1 MLDRNLTKTATVIV
15 AAGRG
20 LRAESAFE
28 GPKQFAPIGAETVL
42 AKSIAAFESHEEISV
57 IQPVIHAGDRARY
70 EDAVPGHDRIEAP
83 VIGGS
88 TRQESVYAG
97 LAALAEYGV
106 ERVLVHDAARPF
118 VDHRTITDVLNAIDS
133 GVCALPA
140 TPQSDTLKRVDGN
153 GFVVE
158 TIPRQNLYC
167 AQTPQGFRFAEIF
180 AAHEMLRKSGR
191 NDCSDDAQ
199 VAELA
204 GLRVRVVPS
213 SAANVKLTT
222 AEELKSAIASA
233 GPGAADLRSG
243 NGYDVHVLVPGDGL
257 MLCGV
262 KIPYDRRL
270 EGHSDADVGLHALTD
285 ALLGA
290 MALEDIG
297 AHFPPSE
304 DKWRGASSDTFLR
317 HAAGLVSAAGGVI
330 TNLDV
335 TLLCEAPKL
344 APYRQ
349 AMRGR
354 IAAIAGVEIS
364 RVSVKATTSEGLGF
378 IGRGEGI
385 AAFATA
391 TVLARLLRHMPVMGA

>member
-1 MLDRNLTKTATVIV
+1 MLDRNLMKTAAVIV

-20 LRAESAFE
+20 LRAKSGSD
-28 GPKQFAPIGAETVL
+28 GPKQFAPIGVETVL
-42 AKSIAAFESHEEISV
+42 AKSIAAFEAHEEVSI
-57 IQPVIHAGDRARY
+57 IQPVIHAEDRNRY
-70 EDAVPGHDRIEAP
+70 DAAVPRHDRIAAP
-83 VIGGS
+83 VAGGK

-97 LAALAEYGV
+97 LAALAKADV
-106 ERVLVHDAARPF
+106 ARVLIHDAARPF
-118 VDHRTITDVLNAIDS
+118 VDQQTISDVLNAVEPGI
-133 GVCALPA
+133 CALPA
-140 TPQSDTLKRVDGN
+140 FPQADTLKRVDGD
-153 GFVVE
+153 GYVVE

-167 AQTPQGFRFAEIF
+167 AQTPQGFRFDEIF

-213 SAANVKLTT
+213 PAANVKLTT
-222 AEELKSAIASA
+222 AGDLQSARASA
-233 GPGAADLRSG
+233 GASAPDIRTG
-243 NGYDVHVLVPGDGL
+243 NGYDVHILVPGDGM

-262 KIPYDRRL
+262 KIPFDRRL

-290 MALEDIG
+290 LALDDIG
-297 AHFPPSE
+297 AHFPPGDE
-304 DKWRGASSDTFLR
+304 QWRGAASDRFLR
-317 HAAGLVSAAGGVI
+317 HAADLVAGAGGLI

-335 TLLCEAPKL
+335 TLLCETPKL

-349 AMRGR
+349 AMRAK
-354 IAAIAGVEIS
+354 IAGIAGVEVE

-378 IGRGEGI
+378 VGRSEGI
-385 AAFATA
+385 AAIATA
-391 TVLARLLRHMPVMGA
+391 TILVRPRPSSKGE